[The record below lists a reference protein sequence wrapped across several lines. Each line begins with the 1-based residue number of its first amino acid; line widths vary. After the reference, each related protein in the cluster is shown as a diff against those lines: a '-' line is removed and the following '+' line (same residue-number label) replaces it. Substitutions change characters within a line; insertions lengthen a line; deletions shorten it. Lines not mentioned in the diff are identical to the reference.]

1 MVVVEQTTNGEAR
14 TREHPMARKQPDP
27 VDIEVGRK
35 VRAQRLEKDMS
46 QEKLGQALGLTFQQV
61 QKYEKGT
68 NRISAGRLQR
78 IAEILEVPTQVFFA
92 DARSARPPSDGLFEL
107 VDTGAALRLLRAYS
121 RIPNPSVKRA
131 LTTLAEEL
139 AADARL
145 GGA

>member
-1 MVVVEQTTNGEAR
+1 
-14 TREHPMARKQPDP
+14 MARKQPDP
-27 VDIEVGRK
+27 LDIEVGRK

-46 QEKLGQALGLTFQQV
+46 QEKLGAALGLTFQQV

-78 IAEILEVPTQVFFA
+78 IAEILEVSTSVFFA
-92 DARSARPPSDGLFEL
+92 DARSPRASSDGLFEL

-121 RIPNPSVKRA
+121 RIPSPSVKRA

-139 AADARL
+139 AADAPL
-145 GGA
+145 SGA